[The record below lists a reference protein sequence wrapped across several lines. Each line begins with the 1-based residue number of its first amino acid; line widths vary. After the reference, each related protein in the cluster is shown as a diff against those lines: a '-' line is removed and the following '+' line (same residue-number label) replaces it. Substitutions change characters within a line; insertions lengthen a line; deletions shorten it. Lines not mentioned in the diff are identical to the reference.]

1 MVRLPGQ
8 TCDTRKINGQAD
20 LITRGRSSVWLERLP
35 VTQEVAGS
43 SPVVPALFVYIFEPR
58 LRNAYTGINRPNDY
72 TNGMNPQLILGIILF
87 VGGFLLL
94 ASGMILGVVLVI
106 IGGILARTG
115 SKDLVTKKIKQQ
127 QHQQPKKK

>member
-1 MVRLPGQ
+1 
-8 TCDTRKINGQAD
+8 
-20 LITRGRSSVWLERLP
+20 
-35 VTQEVAGS
+35 
-43 SPVVPALFVYIFEPR
+43 
-58 LRNAYTGINRPNDY
+58 
-72 TNGMNPQLILGIILF
+72 MNPQLILGIILF